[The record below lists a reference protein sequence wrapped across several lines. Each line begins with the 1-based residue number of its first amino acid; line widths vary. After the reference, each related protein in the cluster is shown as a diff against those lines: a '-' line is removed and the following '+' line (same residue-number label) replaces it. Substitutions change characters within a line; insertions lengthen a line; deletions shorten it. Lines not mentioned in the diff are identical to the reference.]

1 MEKKCVLST
10 DYGYILQYD
19 NHNWIEVHLKSQLI
33 VKLPLKLIINKNK
46 IKIGSKVKYIIAVDS
61 ENILYQTIEIL

>member
-1 MEKKCVLST
+1 MEKKCILSI

-33 VKLPLKLIINKNK
+33 VKLPIKLIKNKNK
-46 IKIGSKVKYIIAVDS
+46 IKIGSKIKYTIAVDS
-61 ENILYQTIEIL
+61 KNILYQSIEIL